1 MADSDLKKDVQI
13 SSTHLDALMLPAN
26 FSRAYQLYVIQ
37 QGSDMGKLAGR
48 ANAAGQGAAEAQE
61 ANAEQDKLIASQ
73 GEAIEGIRGDYV
85 SKTETANQS
94 ITSQLSAASFAVNGV
109 KVIGARVNG
118 FTPAT
123 GAAHKGMFDADKS
136 FDTDTTPDGL
146 KETRQRLKAIEDAL
160 RSHGLID

>member
-1 MADSDLKKDVQI
+1 MADLKENVQL

-61 ANAEQDKLIASQ
+61 ANEKQDKLIEEQ
-73 GEAIEGIRGDYV
+73 GKAIEGIQGDYV
-85 SKTETANQS
+85 SKKETANQS
-94 ITSQLSAASFAVNGV
+94 IGSQLSAASFAVNGV
-109 KVIGARVNG
+109 KVIGTKVTG
-118 FTPAT
+118 FTPAVGT
-123 GAAHKGMFDADKS
+123 ALKGAFDANKS
-136 FDTDTTPDGL
+136 FDTETTPDGL

>member
-1 MADSDLKKDVQI
+1 MADLKNDVQL

-48 ANAAGQGAAEAQE
+48 ANAAGQGAADAQE
-61 ANAEQDKLIASQ
+61 ANAGQDKLIEEQ
-73 GEAIEGIRGDYV
+73 GEAIKDIQGDYV
-85 SKTETANQS
+85 STSETANQS

-109 KVIGARVNG
+109 KVVGARVTG

-123 GAAHKGMFDADKS
+123 GAALKGAFDADKS
-136 FDTDTTPDGL
+136 FDADTTPDGL
-146 KETRQRLKAIEDAL
+146 KETRQRLKAIEDVL
-160 RSHGLID
+160 RAHGMIN

>member
-1 MADSDLKKDVQI
+1 MADLKEDVQLV
-13 SSTHLDALMLPAN
+13 STHLDALMLPAN
-26 FSRAYQLYVIQ
+26 FSRAYQHYVMQ
-37 QGSDMGKLAGR
+37 QGTNMDKLAGR

-61 ANAEQDKLIASQ
+61 VNEEQDKLIASQ
-73 GEAIEGIRGDYV
+73 GESIEDIQGDYV
-85 SKTETANQS
+85 SKKETANQS

-109 KVIGARVNG
+109 KVIGAKVTG

-123 GAAHKGMFDADKS
+123 GAALKGAFDADKS
-136 FDTDTTPDGL
+136 FDTDTAPDGL